1 MRKKKRSILINF
13 KGMVFIVAGAG
24 VGCAPLQQAPLVYT
38 SSHVIGVKIGVAPT
52 QPESL
57 EAVIGYKDLDAAYAP
72 VAVSN
77 PYLNEAMKPGN
88 KYDKDLYEIKEI
100 YGIYGTQASAAG
112 ASNLLTGEESAD
124 MQVYFER
131 FSAKENAAKTA
142 GNAKLAWVEAQNLKT
157 LADGLKEEPRT
168 GVCKLFL
175 STDTL
180 KDSYQNLFGCS
191 TADAQGEVVRKY
203 SLLSNSDKTYD
214 AIGKEQGEAKDVY
227 DKANEAS
234 QRAITNFA
242 LVSDKVKGALEK
254 LASIQKRDAISVY
267 GSFDADTG
275 AETAK
280 PLSVPTKEGVS
291 GTKSGDTDNGVKVKV
306 GKVFSTGVAAQN
318 VSEAQ
323 KIAASAVV
331 ISACINAIGDQANKV
346 YPGDNAGGAREK
358 YLQAL
363 IPECFAVKR
372 EK

>member
-1 MRKKKRSILINF
+1 MFVQNKSLVLNNI
-13 KGMVFIVAGAG
+13 KGLVLLVAGAG
-24 VGCAPLQQAPLVYT
+24 AGCAPLQQAPLVYT
-38 SSHVIGVKIGVAPT
+38 SSHVIGVKLGVAPT

-77 PYLNEAMKPGN
+77 PHLNEAMKPGN

-100 YGIYGTQASAAG
+100 YGIYGNQASAAG

-131 FSAKENAAKTA
+131 FSAKESAAKTA
-142 GNAKLAWVEAQNLKT
+142 GTAKSSWVESQKLKT
-157 LADGLKEEPRT
+157 MADDLKGEPRT
-168 GVCKLFL
+168 GVCKPFL
-175 STDTL
+175 PTDTL
-180 KDSYQNLFGCS
+180 KKSYQNLFGCS
-191 TADAQGEVVRKY
+191 TADAQEEVVRKY
-203 SLLSNSDKTYD
+203 SLLSSLDKTYHV
-214 AIGKEQGEAKDVY
+214 IVEEQGAAKDVY
-227 DKANEAS
+227 DKANAAS
-234 QRAITNFA
+234 QSAITDFA
-242 LVSDKVKGALEK
+242 LISDKVKGALEK

-280 PLSVPTKEGVS
+280 PLSGTPSS
-291 GTKSGDTDNGVKVKV
+291 GENGVKVKV

-323 KIAASAVV
+323 KLAASAVV

-346 YPGDNAGGAREK
+346 YPGTDAGGAREN
-358 YLQAL
+358 YILAL
-363 IPECFAVKR
+363 VPECFKVKQD
-372 EK
+372 K

>member
-1 MRKKKRSILINF
+1 MFAQKKRSVLINF
-13 KGMVFIVAGAG
+13 KGMFFVVAAAG

-77 PYLNEAMKPGN
+77 PHLNEAMKPGN

-112 ASNLLTGEESAD
+112 ASNLLTDEESAD

-131 FSAKENAAKTA
+131 FSAKESAAKTA
-142 GNAKLAWVEAQNLKT
+142 GSAKLSWLEAQKLKT
-157 LADGLKEEPRT
+157 LADNLKIEPRT
-168 GVCKLFL
+168 DACRPFL
-175 STDTL
+175 PKDTI
-180 KDSYQNLFGCS
+180 KNSYQNFFNCS
-191 TADAQGEVVRKY
+191 TADAQEEVIRKY
-203 SLLSNSDKTYD
+203 SLLSNLDKTYD
-214 AIGKEQGEAKDVY
+214 IIDKEQNDAKDIY
-227 DKANEAS
+227 DKANAAS
-234 QRAITNFA
+234 QSAITNFA

-280 PLSVPTKEGVS
+280 PLAGTPSEG
-291 GTKSGDTDNGVKVKV
+291 DNGVKVKV

-323 KIAASAVV
+323 KIAASAVI

-346 YPGDNAGGAREK
+346 YPDPNAGGARKE
-358 YLQAL
+358 YLLAL
-363 IPECFAVKR
+363 IPECFKVK
-372 EK
+372 KDK